1 MRVFGRVTWIVLLMI
16 WFYEI
21 LLVETTYYRDAGLIT
36 NARLI
41 EARINLAMFSTV
53 GVMAAAESCS
63 QLPLVFAPGM
73 ARSPGWAS
81 DLHTV

>member
-36 NARLI
+36 NARLVNVG
-41 EARINLAMFSTV
+41 INLVVFPTV
-53 GVMAAAESCS
+53 GVMAAAESYRL
-63 QLPLVFAPGM
+63 LPLVFAPGM
-73 ARSPGWAS
+73 PR
-81 DLHTV
+81 